1 MITECPAVERCRV
14 PVQKGQPVRDVQ
26 DGTRHP
32 GGRPAGLRTPGGS
45 HQVIVVVVCTP
56 VDPHSFFADPDPA
69 VILNK
74 DPYKICKKINLKSV
88 KKKMAQKLK
97 TIELVHIYFIF
108 KNKSTI
114 ITVPVLIS

>member
-88 KKKMAQKLK
+88 
-97 TIELVHIYFIF
+97 
-108 KNKSTI
+108 
-114 ITVPVLIS
+114 